1 MMDHYAAASAAATG
15 SGMPSIKRPV
25 IRVKNI
31 SISDVYTHQIIFQR
45 VYTWKATTAFSNLG
59 NLIES
64 FYQFARTVDDGAVV
78 GIDFESTGKDN
89 LRKRRDDSL
98 WDV

>member
-1 MMDHYAAASAAATG
+1 MDHYAAASAAATG

-64 FYQFARTVDDGAVV
+64 FYQFARTVDDG
-78 GIDFESTGKDN
+78 GKH
-89 LRKRRDDSL
+89 RRRQDSGL
-98 WDV
+98 LPL